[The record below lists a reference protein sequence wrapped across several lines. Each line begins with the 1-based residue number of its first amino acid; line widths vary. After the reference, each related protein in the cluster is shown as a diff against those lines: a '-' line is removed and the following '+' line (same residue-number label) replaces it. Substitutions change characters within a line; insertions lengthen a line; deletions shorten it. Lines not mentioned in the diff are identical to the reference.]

1 MVEPIL
7 SGVSAGDARPDDV
20 EYARDLGLVT
30 RRGARLTPRTR
41 HRGRGWHR
49 GGRIEREYAL
59 GSRRTDLLI
68 VWPPGRFSG
77 AAEPGAPARRYVVE
91 CKLLRGSLKATIR
104 EGLEQTLAYVD
115 KCGGESGHL
124 VVFDR
129 DESKPWEEKI
139 FRLDE
144 SLDGR
149 AVTVWGA

>member
-1 MVEPIL
+1 M
-7 SGVSAGDARPDDV
+7 
-20 EYARDLGLVT
+20 
-30 RRGARLTPRTR
+30 
-41 HRGRGWHR
+41 
-49 GGRIEREYAL
+49 
-59 GSRRTDLLI
+59 
-68 VWPPGRFSG
+68 
-77 AAEPGAPARRYVVE
+77 VE

-129 DESKPWEEKI
+129 DESKPREEKI

-149 AVTVWGA
+149 AVSVWGA

>member
-1 MVEPIL
+1 MGKVNP
-7 SGVSAGDARPDDV
+7 R
-20 EYARDLGLVT
+20 
-30 RRGARLTPRTR
+30 RRGRNA
-41 HRGRGWHR
+41 G
-49 GGRIEREYAL
+49 
-59 GSRRTDLLI
+59 
-68 VWPPGRFSG
+68 
-77 AAEPGAPARRYVVE
+77 
-91 CKLLRGSLKATIR
+91 
-104 EGLEQTLAYVD
+104 EGLEQTLAYMD